1 MNYIDYFIFI
11 AAIIGF
17 VLGFKDGLIRKII
30 GLAGLIAAIF
40 LAYKFANDFGKILS
54 PIFNKDEY
62 FSNVIAGIIIFLL
75 TILIA
80 SIIKRLVH
88 PSDKLNK
95 FINQFIGGLIG
106 IVQIIFF
113 ISGLFL
119 FLKIFSYPDKTT
131 GSNSLLYKSVY
142 NLIPTTVEFVMG
154 QREKGSDLIKSII
167 EDKDKISSP
176 SIIDSTK

>member
-40 LAYKFANDFGKILS
+40 LAYKYADDVWKILS

-62 FSNVIAGIIIFLL
+62 FSNVIAGIIIFLV

-106 IVQIIFF
+106 IIQIIFF